1 MTSARL
7 ADAIAYR
14 LNIVVWIS
22 TFSPSTWRPPKSASS
37 SVTTCEKRLGKELI
51 RCCFFHPIMR
61 FSAASVFVLASSVA
75 AFQQTPVAFV
85 ARSTSASSL
94 GNLARF
100 STAEDVDVEAPV
112 KKQPTKKEE
121 RLRMMKSDRFHRKG
135 FKEVRDGVET
145 SMKQQYQ
152 SSIVKDLKTSNYL
165 LEKDGV
171 KVYLAKVR
179 FIAIARCNSEVQTDP
194 LRLRVGNFN
203 LTMFVGFYV
212 TLD

>member
-1 MTSARL
+1 
-7 ADAIAYR
+7 
-14 LNIVVWIS
+14 
-22 TFSPSTWRPPKSASS
+22 
-37 SVTTCEKRLGKELI
+37 
-51 RCCFFHPIMR
+51 MR

-75 AFQQTPVAFV
+75 AFQQTPAAFV
-85 ARSTSASSL
+85 ARSTSSASRH
-94 GNLARF
+94 GNMARF

-179 FIAIARCNSEVQTDP
+179 FVAIAR
-194 LRLRVGNFN
+194 
-203 LTMFVGFYV
+203 Y
-212 TLD
+212 